1 MGAKAIGR
9 QARAALSCRTPSGS
23 NLHLLQFRNA
33 MTVGQSI
40 RNGVKW
46 LAFGKVGNRL
56 FEFAFGVALAR
67 MLVPADFGMI
77 ATIHIFTGFVG
88 MFTAGG
94 MGQSLIRAKHAD
106 VNDFTAVFTLQLA
119 VGVLVYLAFFLSA
132 PLVARFF
139 ENPVYTDLVRI
150 SALSFLLRPL
160 VSMRNAWLN
169 REMQFKS
176 RTIVDISTA
185 FVGGFLSVSMALF
198 GMGVWSLTIS
208 GLLGALFN
216 NLWLARLTPL
226 RPRLNFDV
234 ARMRKHA
241 GYGSRIVGNDF
252 VNYLHAQS
260 RTLIL
265 SKMAGPAFLGLFNKA
280 ESLARLPNQLLMSP
294 TMEPLFR
301 AMSKAQDDLDQTK
314 YLFHRAVTLL
324 MAYTTPAYVLLWWI
338 AEPFIGVVYG
348 PNWSA
353 AGAPMSILTMIG
365 IFLNVAFPCSAVLAA
380 QNRLGKEMLAAAI
393 NLPVLA
399 GACVIGLRWGLEG
412 VAWGVVLAQIVF
424 TAQLY
429 LLVLRTLP
437 TRIGELVQAVSP
449 GLLLGALLFGFL
461 ALVDQVMGSHLS
473 TAPGT
478 YALVMSTLA
487 LLFYASTFL
496 LLPLRALESEA
507 ARWRTLAAGALPFL
521 RRRR

>member
-1 MGAKAIGR
+1 
-9 QARAALSCRTPSGS
+9 
-23 NLHLLQFRNA
+23 
-33 MTVGQSI
+33 MTLGQSI
-40 RNGVKW
+40 RNGAKW
-46 LAFGKVGNRL
+46 LAFGKLGNRL

-67 MLVPADFGMI
+67 LLVPADFGMI

-94 MGQSLIRAKHAD
+94 MGQSLIRAKQANA
-106 VNDFTAVFTLQLA
+106 NDFTAVFTLQLA
-119 VGVLVYLAFFLSA
+119 VGVLVYLGFFFGA

-176 RTIVDISTA
+176 RAIVDVMTA
-185 FVGGFLSVSMALF
+185 FVGGFLSVGMALF
-198 GMGVWSLTIS
+198 GMGVWSLTVS

-216 NLWLARLTPL
+216 NLWLGRLTPL
-226 RPRLNFDV
+226 KPSLNLDM
-234 ARMRKHA
+234 ATMRKHA
-241 GYGSRIVGNDF
+241 RYGAKIVGNDL
-252 VNYLHAQS
+252 VNHLHAQS

-265 SKMAGPAFLGLFNKA
+265 SKLAGPAFLGLFNKA

-301 AMSKAQDDLDQTK
+301 AMSKTQDDLDQTK
-314 YLFHRAVTLL
+314 YLFYRAVTLL

-338 AEPFIGVVYG
+338 AEPFIGIVYG
-348 PNWSA
+348 PNWVA
-353 AGAPMSILTMIG
+353 AGAPMSILTLAG
-365 IFLNVAFPCSAVLAA
+365 VFLNVAFPCSAVLAA
-380 QNRLGKEMLAAAI
+380 QNRLGKEMVAAAI
-393 NLPVLA
+393 NLLVMV

-412 VAWGVVLAQIVF
+412 AAWGVVLAQSLFAVH
-424 TAQLY
+424 LY
-429 LLVLRTLP
+429 CLVLRTLP
-437 TRIGELVQAVSP
+437 TRLAELMHAVRP

-461 ALVDQVMGSHLS
+461 ALVDRAISLPLGH
-473 TAPGT
+473 APAA
-478 YALVMSTLA
+478 YVLVMSMLG
-487 LLFYASTFL
+487 LLFYTGVFL

-507 ARWRTLAAGALPFL
+507 ARWRKLAAGSLTFL

>member
-1 MGAKAIGR
+1 
-9 QARAALSCRTPSGS
+9 
-23 NLHLLQFRNA
+23 
-33 MTVGQSI
+33 MTLGQSI
-40 RNGVKW
+40 RNGAKW
-46 LAFGKVGNRL
+46 LAFGKLGNRL

-67 MLVPADFGMI
+67 LLVPADFGMI
-77 ATIHIFTGFVG
+77 ATIHIVTGFVG

-94 MGQSLIRAKHAD
+94 MGQSLIRAKQANT
-106 VNDFTAVFTLQLA
+106 NDFTAVFTLQLA
-119 VGVLVYLAFFLSA
+119 VGVLVYMGFFFGA

-139 ENPVYTDLVRI
+139 GNPVYTDLVRI

-176 RTIVDISTA
+176 RTIVDVMTA
-185 FVGGFLSVSMALF
+185 FVGGFLSVGMALF
-198 GMGVWSLTIS
+198 GMGVWSLTVS

-226 RPRLNFDV
+226 KPRLNLDL
-234 ARMRKHA
+234 ATMRKHA
-241 GYGSRIVGNDF
+241 GYGAKIVGNDL

-301 AMSKAQDDLDQTK
+301 AMSKTQDDLDQTK
-314 YLFHRAVTLL
+314 YLFYRAVTLL

-348 PNWSA
+348 PNWVA
-353 AGAPMSILTMIG
+353 AGAPMSILTLVG
-365 IFLNVAFPCSAVLAA
+365 VFLNVAFPCSAVLAA
-380 QNRLGKEMLAAAI
+380 QNRLGKEMVAAAI
-393 NLPVLA
+393 NLPVMA

-412 VAWGVVLAQIVF
+412 VAWGVVLAQSLFAV
-424 TAQLY
+424 QLY
-429 LLVLRTLP
+429 SLVLRTLP
-437 TRIGELVQAVSP
+437 TRLAELMQAVRP

-461 ALVDQVMGSHLS
+461 ALVDRAIS
-473 TAPGT
+473 TPLGHAPAA
-478 YALVMSTLA
+478 YVLVMTMLA
-487 LLFYASTFL
+487 LLFYAGVFL

-507 ARWRTLAAGALPFL
+507 ARCRTLAAGSLTCF